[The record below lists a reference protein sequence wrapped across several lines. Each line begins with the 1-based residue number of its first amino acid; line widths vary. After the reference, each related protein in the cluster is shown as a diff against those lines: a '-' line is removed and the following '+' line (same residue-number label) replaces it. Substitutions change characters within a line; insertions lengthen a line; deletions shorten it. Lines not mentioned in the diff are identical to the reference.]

1 MSGNARLTSHNA
13 GLTSHNARLTPGN
26 GRLTSHNARLT
37 SHNARLTPGNGRLI
51 PPLQVG
57 QNAALFRIR
66 SKEKKMS
73 EKPLRI
79 LHFADAH
86 IDIANYGRHDPHT
99 ALPIR
104 VMDFLAALDQIVET
118 AVSEPVD
125 LVIFAGDAYK
135 DRNPQ
140 PTFQREWG
148 KRMMRLSQAGIPTL
162 LLVGNHDVSPAAGR
176 AHTLHE
182 FATLDVPHIHVA
194 DTIRLFGPEELG
206 VPAQIIAVPW
216 VSASRFMAYEELADK
231 AREDI
236 LTAAEDV
243 VAERVNGLIA
253 AARPDLPLILTAH
266 ASVQGAVFGSE
277 RTVMLGHELV
287 LSGGLVN
294 DRRLDYVALGH
305 IHKHQC
311 LSANGSHPPVVYPG
325 SIERI
330 DFGEAKEQKGFVLA
344 TISRGQTQWR
354 FQKLE
359 TRRFIDIKIDTASA
373 DTFMADIMSQL
384 PDPERVK
391 GAICRV
397 QLNYPRD
404 WEPLLDEN
412 ALNDYFAA
420 ALSMQIQKHRQLEN
434 RVRLGD
440 TVAVEEMTAADL
452 LSTYWRTSGLDEA
465 EIEAM
470 QALAAEVI
478 EQLTDNN

>member
-1 MSGNARLTSHNA
+1 MSGNS
-13 GLTSHNARLTPGN
+13 
-26 GRLTSHNARLT
+26 
-37 SHNARLTPGNGRLI
+37 
-51 PPLQVG
+51 
-57 QNAALFRIR
+57 
-66 SKEKKMS
+66 
-73 EKPLRI
+73 LRV

-86 IDIANYGRHDPHT
+86 IDIANYGRHDSET

-162 LLVGNHDVSPAAGR
+162 LLVGNHDVSPATGR

-182 FATLDVPHIHVA
+182 FTTLEVPHIHVA

-206 VPAQIIAVPW
+206 VAAQIIAVPW
-216 VSASRFMAYEELADK
+216 VSTSRFMAYEELADK
-231 AREDI
+231 AREEI

-243 VAERVNGLIA
+243 VAERVARLIA
-253 AARPDLPLILTAH
+253 TADPNLPLILTAH
-266 ASVQGAVFGSE
+266 ASVQGAVYGSE
-277 RTVMLGHELV
+277 RAVMLGHELV
-287 LSGGLVN
+287 LSGSLVN
-294 DRRLDYVALGH
+294 DKRLDYVALGH
-305 IHKHQC
+305 IHKHQA
-311 LSANGSHPPVVYPG
+311 LSAKGSHPPIVYPG

-344 TISRGQTQWR
+344 TIGRGQTEWQ
-354 FQKLE
+354 FKKLK
-359 TRRFIDIKIDTASA
+359 TRRFIDIKIDSASA

-384 PDPERVK
+384 PSQTMVA

-397 QLNYPRD
+397 QLSYARD

-420 ALSMQIQKHRQLEN
+420 ALSVQIQKHRHLEK
-434 RVRLGD
+434 RARLGD
-440 TVAVEEMTAADL
+440 TVAVEELTPADL
-452 LSTYWRTSGLDEA
+452 LATYWRASGLDEA
-465 EIEAM
+465 EIETM
-470 QALAAEVI
+470 QALAADVLGTS
-478 EQLTDNN
+478 QG

>member
-1 MSGNARLTSHNA
+1 MSGNS
-13 GLTSHNARLTPGN
+13 
-26 GRLTSHNARLT
+26 
-37 SHNARLTPGNGRLI
+37 
-51 PPLQVG
+51 
-57 QNAALFRIR
+57 
-66 SKEKKMS
+66 
-73 EKPLRI
+73 LRV

-86 IDIANYGRHDPHT
+86 IDIANYGRHDAET

-162 LLVGNHDVSPAAGR
+162 LLVGNHDVSPATGR

-182 FATLDVPHIHVA
+182 FTTLQVPHIHVA

-206 VPAQIIAVPW
+206 VAAQIIAVPW
-216 VSASRFMAYEELADK
+216 VSTSRFMAYEELADK
-231 AREDI
+231 AREEI

-243 VAERVNGLIA
+243 VAERVARLIA
-253 AARPDLPLILTAH
+253 AADPNLPLILTAH

-277 RTVMLGHELV
+277 RAVMLGHELV
-287 LSGGLVN
+287 LSGSLVN
-294 DRRLDYVALGH
+294 DKRLDYVALGH
-305 IHKHQC
+305 IHKHQA
-311 LSANGSHPPVVYPG
+311 LSAKGSHPPIVYPG

-344 TISRGQTQWR
+344 TIGRGQTEWQ
-354 FQKLE
+354 FKKLK
-359 TRRFIDIKIDTASA
+359 TRRFIDIKIDSANA
-373 DTFMADIMSQL
+373 DTFMTDIMSQL
-384 PDPERVK
+384 PSQSMIA

-397 QLNYPRD
+397 QLSYPRD

-420 ALSMQIQKHRQLEN
+420 ALSVQIQKHRHLEK
-434 RVRLGD
+434 RARLGD
-440 TVAVEEMTAADL
+440 TVAVEELTPADL
-452 LSTYWRTSGLDEA
+452 LATYWRASGLDEA
-465 EIEAM
+465 EIETM
-470 QALAAEVI
+470 QALAADV
-478 EQLTDNN
+478 LGTAKS